1 MTQDSPRS
9 DSLAFLCVGDSPAGR
24 GGRPCAAQRSAA
36 ATARFLGRGPAVGAA
51 WPRAVLLVLL
61 EPRKIHPERMCL
73 GAILVSTEE
82 PLWPVTGRSHR
93 HVTKAAGGSQKADV
107 MFYKK
112 KAPEPGL
119 NAQFGG
125 FSTPLA
131 LLSLLPSPLLPRPL
145 LERRETLGEE

>member
-1 MTQDSPRS
+1 MTER
-9 DSLAFLCVGDSPAGR
+9 GAG
-24 GGRPCAAQRSAA
+24 
-36 ATARFLGRGPAVGAA
+36 LGAA
-51 WPRAVLLVLL
+51 WPGAFLLVGGRL
-61 EPRKIHPERMCL
+61 EPRKIHPGQMCL
-73 GAILVSTEE
+73 GATEE

-131 LLSLLPSPLLPRPL
+131 LLSLLPFPLLPQPL
-145 LERRETLGEE
+145 LEQRETLGEE

>member
-1 MTQDSPRS
+1 MTVWPSSAWETALRGG
-9 DSLAFLCVGDSPAGR
+9 VAGR
-24 GGRPCAAQRSAA
+24 VLLSGQPRPQPDSWAGGRPWEQPGQEPFCLFCWSLEKSTHSGCAW
-36 ATARFLGRGPAVGAA
+36 GP
-51 WPRAVLLVLL
+51 LSL
-61 EPRKIHPERMCL
+61 
-73 GAILVSTEE
+73 LVSTEE

-145 LERRETLGEE
+145 LEWRETLGEE